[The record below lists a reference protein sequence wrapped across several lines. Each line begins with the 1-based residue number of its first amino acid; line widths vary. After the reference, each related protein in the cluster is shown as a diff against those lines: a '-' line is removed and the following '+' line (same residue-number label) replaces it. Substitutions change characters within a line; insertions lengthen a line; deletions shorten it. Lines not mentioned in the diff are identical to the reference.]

1 MFFPGKIPAMQKI
14 KTAVIPVAG
23 FGTRFLPASKAF
35 SKALLPILDRPL
47 AQILVEDAVA
57 AGIKKIIFVVSPGR
71 DDVRKFFEPD
81 IPLERKLAEKGN
93 EVKLAAVRRISEL
106 ADFEFVEQSEMLGDG
121 HAILQSRELVDDENF
136 LVIFG
141 DDLIFGESSRQLVDA
156 FESKN
161 GAIVGLQKVARKDVS
176 KFGIVA
182 IDADS
187 RITEFVEKPAVADAP
202 SELAIIGKYVVP
214 RKIFEILAENPNKS
228 GEIRLIDALEILAK
242 TDPVFGEVL
251 DGERFDCGN
260 KIGWLAANIFA
271 GKNDPEIAKN
281 SENE

>member
-1 MFFPGKIPAMQKI
+1 MQKI

-57 AGIKKIIFVVSPGR
+57 AGIEKIIFVVSPGR

-81 IPLERKLAEKGN
+81 IPLERKLAEKGDDA
-93 EVKLAAVRRISEL
+93 KLTAVRKISEL

-141 DDLIFGESSRQLVDA
+141 DDLIFSESSRQLVA
-156 FESKN
+156 AAEAKN

-182 IDADS
+182 LGANS
-187 RITEFVEKPAVADAP
+187 EITEFVEKPAVADAP

-214 RKIFEILAENPNKS
+214 RKIFEILATNPSSS

-242 TDPVFGEVL
+242 TDPIFGEVL

-271 GKNDPEIAKN
+271 AKKDPAIAKIVESN
-281 SENE
+281 